1 MHALSTW
8 ELKLYTG
15 VKRSSGIYNGAV
27 DKPNVERKPREVCCS
42 HLVANKKL

>member
-1 MHALSTW
+1 MQAHSIW
-8 ELKLYTG
+8 GLKLYTG
-15 VKRSSGIYNGAV
+15 VKRSSRIYNGAV